1 MSLQQSHE
9 NLEFLK
15 GAVWCAAKLV
25 QEIGDSKG
33 AAILITNL
41 PVGIF
46 PQCSERDLFVL
57 RQYVRKDLPLG
68 IDAEYSD
75 IRPVLID
82 YLGEPVDLPECE
94 LDTYEPAPGEMLRWG
109 VTGAL
114 SSGTRCVLVDNLAY
128 LAEAVGISNALR
140 QQVAESILPPL

>member
-94 LDTYEPAPGEMLRWG
+94 LDNYEPALVKCSAGE
-109 VTGAL
+109 
-114 SSGTRCVLVDNLAY
+114 
-128 LAEAVGISNALR
+128 
-140 QQVAESILPPL
+140 

>member
-68 IDAEYSD
+68 IDTEYSD

-94 LDTYEPAPGEMLRWG
+94 LDNYEPAPGEMLRWG
-109 VTGAL
+109 VTGDL

-128 LAEAVGISNALR
+128 LAEAIGISNALR
-140 QQVAESILPPL
+140 QQAAESIQRTL

>member
-94 LDTYEPAPGEMLRWG
+94 LDNYEPAPGEMLRWG
-109 VTGAL
+109 VTGDL
-114 SSGTRCVLVDNLAY
+114 SS
-128 LAEAVGISNALR
+128 
-140 QQVAESILPPL
+140 